1 MFGLNPV
8 ELVVIGVV
16 AVLLFGNKLPN
27 VARSMGK
34 SLTEFKRGL
43 QDLKEELNVADAR
56 PTQVR
61 RYHEIDDREEAT
73 APKFEP
79 PVSEPTL
86 EHPSAQGDYLADAG
100 TNDAGHANSG
110 GESRADASRA
120 DASRATVPPEAG
132 ESSFGA

>member
-1 MFGLNPV
+1 MFGLSPV
-8 ELVVIGVV
+8 EFVVIGVV

-34 SLTEFKRGL
+34 SLTEFKRGM
-43 QDLKEELNVADAR
+43 QDLKEELNVSDSR

-79 PVSEPTL
+79 PASEPMLDETT
-86 EHPSAQGDYLADAG
+86 AG
-100 TNDAGHANSG
+100 
-110 GESRADASRA
+110 EE
-120 DASRATVPPEAG
+120 SRATVPPDAG
-132 ESSFGA
+132 EGSFQA

>member
-34 SLTEFKRGL
+34 SLTEFKRGM
-43 QDLKEELNVADAR
+43 QDLKDELNVADTR

-79 PVSEPTL
+79 PASEPMLEDTL
-86 EHPSAQGDYLADAG
+86 AHGDYVAG
-100 TNDAGHANSG
+100 EQASAGHAPTGNG
-110 GESRADASRA
+110 HPADGHAG
-120 DASRATVPPEAG
+120 DESRATVPPDAG
-132 ESSFGA
+132 ESSFQA